1 MEEFT
6 QYFQSPTIQRI
17 GIILIISII
26 IFTISRIIKKY
37 IPKYIKETNSRYR
50 LRKFINYA
58 SYFFLVL
65 VIMLMYSSQ
74 LSGLHIFLGVAGAGV
89 AFALQEVITSIAG
102 FMAINFSN
110 YFSVGDRVRFG
121 GIKGDVI
128 DISILRTSI
137 MEIGDWIDG
146 DLYNGKI
153 VRVAN
158 SFIFKD
164 PVYNYSGEFPFLWDE
179 ITIPIRTDC
188 DYMYANQVF
197 NEILNDIQGEY
208 AKNAQIHWDKM
219 TEKLMIED
227 AKVSPMVTLAFDE
240 NWITYTLRYVVDFQ
254 SRRIT
259 KDTVYKKVLEAI
271 NNSSSKIVIA
281 STSIEVTNR

>member
-208 AKNAQIHWDKM
+208 AKNAQLHWDKM

>member
-17 GIILIISII
+17 GIILFISII

-58 SYFFLVL
+58 SYTFLII

-153 VRVAN
+153 VRIAN
-158 SFIFKD
+158 SFVFKD

-188 DYMYANQVF
+188 DYVYANKVF

-208 AKNAQIHWDKM
+208 AKNAQVHWDKM

-254 SRRIT
+254 SRRVT

-271 NNSSSKIVIA
+271 NNSSNKIKIA
-281 STSIEVTNR
+281 STSIEVSNR

>member
-17 GIILIISII
+17 GIILFISII

-208 AKNAQIHWDKM
+208 AKNAQLHWDKM